1 MIVFKKSVIIFLS
14 VVFFVFSC
22 KKVTVKQLT
31 DKNGYSYEQVANDP
45 LETRIYTLDNGLKV
59 YLSKNTEKPKILT
72 LIAVKAGSAYDPD
85 DNTGLA
91 HYLEHMMFKG
101 TDDIGTINWEQEKKL
116 LEQISMLYEKHKATD
131 DPDKEKDIYRKID
144 SLSQAAARYAVPNE
158 YEKFMQQM
166 GAEQT
171 NAYTSKE
178 RTVYINNIPSNELK
192 RWLKVEKERFSKL
205 VLRMFH
211 TELETVY
218 EEFNM
223 SQDNDYVKTY
233 KALLENLFPS
243 HPYGTHTTLG
253 EAKHLKNPSMESIHH
268 YWNTFYRPN
277 NMAVCMSG
285 DLHYDETIMMI
296 DSTFGQLEQSDVPE
310 IEHPQEKPIEK
321 IVEKNVA
328 GPDAE
333 HLRFGYRFDGMNAD
347 DRKYVIIIDHI
358 LNNEYA
364 GLIDINLVQKQKVL
378 RAASYT
384 NFWNDYGIHGFFG
397 QPREGQTLED
407 VKALLVNEIEKVKQ
421 GDFDDWLIDAVINDF
436 RLNRMRLYESNK
448 RTYAFADAFIHDI
461 DWVDIINFH
470 NQLEK
475 ISKKDIMDFAKMH
488 YNDNYVCVYKRHGKD
503 TVSVKMEKPQISRIS
518 LNRDTSSDFYR
529 AFKETEVERL
539 EPVFLDM
546 EKDVKEEKLADN
558 ISLYKVDNNNSQLFR
573 ILFLLDMGSD
583 HNKKLPVAMKLLNYL
598 GTEKYAPD
606 ELQKQFY
613 RYGIG
618 MGVQQKNEQ
627 CYIVLDGLD
636 ENLEKALEL
645 LHHILSDVKPD
656 QQIYNE
662 FIKGVIKER
671 TDAKLNKH
679 NIMWYGLFN
688 YGKHGKNNSFTNIM
702 TEEELRSAD
711 PAEFTGLVKN
721 LTQYKHQYVY
731 CGPRPVK
738 KVINAVNH
746 SRPDR
751 PARKDYPEPIVL
763 EEKSYQKQQVFFV
776 NYDMVQVMVMM
787 MAKDQPFNPEILPE
801 ATLFSKYFGQGL
813 SSIVFQ
819 EIRES
824 KGLAYRAF
832 ADYATPNK
840 PDRSHYIYA
849 YLSTQTDKLDEA
861 SQAMLHL
868 MNNMPRA
875 EIQFNGSR
883 ESVMKSIETNRPIN
897 MQAFWKYHWLKK
909 MGFGHDNNTDVYE
922 RMQTITMDE
931 FQQFFNDN
939 IKGHKYAFL
948 VLGNKDLIDMN
959 VLSGIGEIHEVSLED
974 IFGY

>member
-1 MIVFKKSVIIFLS
+1 MVENKKSVL
-14 VVFFVFSC
+14 FFILFVLFAFSC
-22 KKVTVKQLT
+22 KKGTVKQLT
-31 DKNGYSYEQVANDP
+31 DKNGYAYEQVDNDP
-45 LETRIYTLDNGLKV
+45 LDTRIYTLDNGLKV
-59 YLSKNTEKPKILT
+59 YLSKNTEKPRILS

-101 TDDIGTINWEQEKKL
+101 TDDIGSINWEKEKVL
-116 LEQISMLYEKHKATD
+116 LDQISDFYEAHKAAK
-131 DPDKEKDIYRKID
+131 DPEEKAYIYNKID
-144 SLSQAAARYAVPNE
+144 SLSQIAAKYAVPNE
-158 YEKFMQQM
+158 YEKFMQQI

-178 RTVYINNIPSNELK
+178 RTVYINNIPGNELE
-192 RWLKVEKERFSKL
+192 RWLKVEKERFSNL

-223 SQDNDYVKTY
+223 SQDNDYVKSY

-285 DLHYDETIMMI
+285 DLNYDETIMMI
-296 DSTFGQLEQSDVPE
+296 DSTFGQLEQSDVP
-310 IEHPQEKPIEK
+310 IIDHPEEKPIEK

-333 HLRFGYRFDGMNAD
+333 HLRFGYRFQGMNSEE
-347 DRKYVIIIDHI
+347 RKYVIIIDHI

-397 QPREGQTLED
+397 QPREGQTLGE
-407 VKALLVNEIEKVKQ
+407 VKDLLVHEIEKVKQ

-436 RLNRMRLYESNK
+436 RLNRLRLYESNK
-448 RTYAFADAFIHDI
+448 RAYAFADAFIHDI
-461 DWVDIINFH
+461 HWADIINFH
-470 NQLEK
+470 DKLEK
-475 ISKKDIMDFAKMH
+475 ISKEDVMNFAKKH

-503 TVSVKMEKPQISRIS
+503 TISVKMEKPQISRIP
-518 LNRDTSSDFYR
+518 LNRDTSSAFYR
-529 AFKETEVERL
+529 QFKEIQVERL

-546 EKDVKEEKLADN
+546 KNDVKEEKLTEN
-558 ISLYKVDNNNSQLFR
+558 ISLYQVDKKNSQLFR
-573 ILFLLDMGSD
+573 LLFLLDMGSD
-583 HNKKLPVAMKLLNYL
+583 HDKKLPVAMRLLNYL
-598 GTEKYAPD
+598 GTDQYAPD

-618 MGVQQKNEQ
+618 MGVQHNNDR
-627 CYIVLDGLD
+627 CYITLNGLD
-636 ENLEKALEL
+636 ENLDKALEL
-645 LHHILSDVKPD
+645 LHHILSSVKPD
-656 QQIYNE
+656 QNIYDE
-662 FIKGVIKER
+662 FVNGIIKER
-671 TDAKLNKH
+671 ADAKLNKDR
-679 NIMWYGLFN
+679 IMWQGLFN
-688 YGKHGKNNSFTNIM
+688 YGKYGKNNSFTHILK
-702 TEEELRSAD
+702 EDELRSSD
-711 PAEFTGLVKN
+711 PSEFTGLIRN
-721 LTQYKHQYVY
+721 LPQYKHQYVY
-731 CGPRPVK
+731 CGPRQKKAVK
-738 KVINAVNH
+738 KAINRF
-746 SRPDR
+746 RPDI
-751 PARKDYPEPIVL
+751 PAGEDYPEPIVIH
-763 EEKSYQKQQVFFV
+763 EKAYQKQKVFFV
-776 NYDMVQVMVMM
+776 DYDMVQVMVMM
-787 MAKDQPFNPEILPE
+787 MAKGQPFNPEILPE

-832 ADYATPNK
+832 ADYATPSQ
-840 PDRSHYIYA
+840 PDRSHYVYA
-849 YLSTQTDKLDEA
+849 YLSTQTDKLGEA
-861 SQAMLHL
+861 SQAMLEL

-883 ESVMKSIETNRPIN
+883 ESVMRSIETNRPMN
-897 MQAFWKYHWLKK
+897 MQAFWKYYRLKK
-909 MGFGHDNNTDVYE
+909 MGFSYDNNKDIYE
-922 RMQTITMDE
+922 RMQTITIDE
-931 FQQFFNDN
+931 FQQFFNQN
-939 IKGHKYAFL
+939 IKGHNYAFL
-948 VLGNKDLIDMN
+948 VLGNKDMIDMN
-959 VLSGIGEIHEVSLED
+959 VLSGIGEIHEVSVEE